1 MVKKITQILTMLYPY
16 TRGLISEIKTVFII
30 CILAATTVFVLS
42 PSLYQIL
49 SLKELL
55 GFLIVALL
63 TIVINLLSS
72 LVFFRNFIEEKNW
85 TVWKEILKSMFY
97 LFTITIALLYYVS
110 IVSIHIQFKT
120 VLQYVYYAFL
130 FTIVPISLRINTIN
144 FWLLKKQLAQA
155 ESLNSIIKDT
165 VNKRSNKIIII
176 KSNLVN
182 ERIKTSEEE
191 LLFIKADQNYIKIA
205 TLEKQ
210 EIDKKLLRISLVKAI
225 EQIKSKQ
232 IVRCHRSYLVNLKH
246 IKKTKGNS
254 QGLKLILNYCDE
266 EIPVSRKHK
275 SELIKQLS
283 LFNER

>member
-1 MVKKITQILTMLYPY
+1 MLYPY